1 MGTSM
6 THEYLRDQIDKLD
19 CAGMVSD
26 PVVSSLREIVE
37 LHSGSINNRC
47 MTCLHGGKCEI
58 IQIIEKGFK

>member
-6 THEYLRDQIDKLD
+6 THENLRDKIDKLD

-26 PVVSSLREIVE
+26 PVVSALREIVE
-37 LHSGSINNRC
+37 LHCGTINNRC

-58 IQIIEKGFK
+58 IQIIEKSLK